1 MGALG
6 LPRPLIISEF
16 SGMGM
21 PDPIPTYTELVTRI
35 RDNHPDFAYVHVI
48 EGTDIDLFG
57 TGEPVTRPSTKFLRD
72 IWGDRPFISNA
83 CYERDSAIEEVE
95 KEGGLISFG
104 RYFISNVCVERACPV
119 EVRTLI
125 VRF

>member
-1 MGALG
+1 
-6 LPRPLIISEF
+6 
-16 SGMGM
+16 M

-35 RDNHPDFAYVHVI
+35 RDNHPDFAYIHVMQA
-48 EGTDIDLFG
+48 TSIDMFG
-57 TGEPVTRPSTKFLRD
+57 TGEPITRPSTKFLRD